1 MVMTAA
7 VALLA
12 VLTVTPTASAAP
24 LATIDTREP
33 ALEDADDGSSSV
45 PLALTNLTAEEVDL
59 TVEPADTRPGCALT
73 PSLSKLPPT
82 QLSTV
87 TVAVPAAC
95 KAKDG
100 ITITVNLAG
109 KSGNQQTFTVNPAA
123 KPSVEPLDWQQL
135 WAFPV
140 ALVASILLS
149 WLLYMYWSIG
159 NSKATGLFQPLDGL
173 GSTWSFKDNWVTNV
187 TTVGALLTGIFGTSS
202 VVKAFLGEEAE
213 ASIALATVGGA
224 IALAFVAAGPIVL
237 LATKSY
243 KDVGEP
249 PKRGDAFTVFGL
261 LLSAA
266 TVLASAFGQLWVV
279 RATGANLD
287 MAGLE
292 DWLWVPFGAA
302 TLLLIVYTFRV
313 LPDLL
318 ARGAEKP
325 AAAPSVMDAAVLIA
339 TVLKSKDDIKS
350 ADVEAAVEE
359 VREEFPT
366 AEDAPPQAEYSAL
379 I

>member
-1 MVMTAA
+1 MTN
-7 VALLA
+7 
-12 VLTVTPTASAAP
+12 
-24 LATIDTREP
+24 I
-33 ALEDADDGSSSV
+33 
-45 PLALTNLTAEEVDL
+45 TAEEVGL
-59 TVEPADTRPGCALT
+59 TAEPADERPGCALT
-73 PSLSKLPPT
+73 PTPSKLPPT
-82 QLSTV
+82 QLTKV

-95 KAKDG
+95 KAKEG
-100 ITITVNLAG
+100 ITINVNLTG
-109 KSGNQQTFTVNPAA
+109 GSGSQQAFAVNPAA
-123 KPSVEPLDWQQL
+123 KPSAEPLDWQQL
-135 WAFPV
+135 WAFPI
-140 ALVASILLS
+140 ALAASILFALA
-149 WLLYMYWSIG
+149 LYMYWSVG
-159 NSKATGLFQPLDGL
+159 NSKSTGLFQALDGL

-187 TTVGALLTGIFGTSS
+187 TAVGALLTGIFGTSS

-224 IALAFVAAGPIVL
+224 VALAFVAAGPIVL

-243 KDVGEP
+243 KDVGDP

-261 LLSAA
+261 LLAAA

-302 TLLLIVYTFRV
+302 TLLLIVYAWRV

-318 ARGAEKP
+318 ARGVEKP
-325 AAAPSVMDAAVLIA
+325 AAAPSVMDAAKLIA
-339 TVLKSKDDIKS
+339 EVLKSKDDIKAS
-350 ADVEAAVEE
+350 AVDAAVEE
-359 VREEFPT
+359 MREEFPT
-366 AEDAPPQAEYSAL
+366 AEDAPPQASYSAM

>member
-1 MVMTAA
+1 MAA
-7 VALLA
+7 VVVVLAALT
-12 VLTVTPTASAAP
+12 LTPAASADP
-24 LATIDTREP
+24 LATIDTRAP
-33 ALEDADDGSSSV
+33 TLEAADDGSSNV
-45 PLALTNLTAEEVDL
+45 PLALTNFTAEEVDL
-59 TVEPADTRPGCALT
+59 TAEPTDKRPGCALT
-73 PSLSKLPPT
+73 AAPSKLPPT
-82 QLSTV
+82 QLSQV

-95 KAKDG
+95 KAEEG
-100 ITITVNLAG
+100 ITIAVNLTG
-109 KSGNQQTFTVNPAA
+109 TSGAQQTFTVNPAA
-123 KPSVEPLDWQQL
+123 EPSTEPLDWQQL
-135 WAFPV
+135 WAFPI
-140 ALVASILLS
+140 ALAVSILLA
-149 WLLYMYWSIG
+149 WGLYMYWSIG
-159 NSKATGLFQPLDGL
+159 NNEATGLFQALDGL

-187 TTVGALLTGIFGTSS
+187 TAVGALLTGIFGTSS

-243 KDVGEP
+243 KNVGDP

-261 LLSAA
+261 LLGAA

-302 TLLLIVYTFRV
+302 TLLLIAYACRV

-339 TVLKSKDDIKS
+339 TVLKSKDDIDS
-350 ADVEAAVEE
+350 AEVEAAVDE

-366 AEDAPPQAEYSAL
+366 AEDASPQAEHSAL